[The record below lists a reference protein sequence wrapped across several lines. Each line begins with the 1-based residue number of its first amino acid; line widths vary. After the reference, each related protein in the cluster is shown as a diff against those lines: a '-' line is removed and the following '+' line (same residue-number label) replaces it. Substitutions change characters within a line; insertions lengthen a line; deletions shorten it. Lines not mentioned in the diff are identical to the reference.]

1 MIKFA
6 FRRNLIYLFFL
17 FIYYYLRKIISI
29 VMNQVLKFNYSLIY
43 TLLMVMGEFFGGLS
57 IYIYQKNFLSQKITS
72 KNRFAIKL
80 ISDKAKMNPIDGSVK
95 IYILTFFA
103 AFFDFVEYIMVSYF
117 IPKLATLSPTSDQ
130 RLCFICT
137 ISCSIICTYTLRM
150 NNGKHQIFSL
160 IGMGICSGIILILEF
175 IFQTKGNNFLNIF
188 LAFVLIICHYFFV
201 TFTDVIERYL
211 VEFDFVNPQKLLA
224 TEGFFGIIM
233 FSLYSITDN
242 PFKDIKEN
250 IKTNN
255 GWENFLLFFLL
266 FLYFAFSAGV
276 NVYKILCNV
285 LYSPMAK
292 ALSSYTFNPFF
303 LIYYFLNENDFKTDG
318 EKNYFYFIINIVLSV
333 LIDFFGLFYNEIFV
347 LYCCGLEYETYHGI
361 AQRSTVNATTE
372 LDDLKILND
381 SDNNA
386 DNDNDQIIEDII
398 NTSY

>member
-1 MIKFA
+1 
-6 FRRNLIYLFFL
+6 
-17 FIYYYLRKIISI
+17 
-29 VMNQVLKFNYSLIY
+29 MNQVLKFNYSLIY

-80 ISDKAKMNPIDGSVK
+80 ISDKAKMNPIDGTVK

-381 SDNNA
+381 NDNNA